1 MPKIR
6 AGTVREHRAQRLD
19 QLVDAAEAIMAEHGV
34 DGLTAGAVATR
45 AGIARNSIYRYFDSI
60 DELIELVVTREFPAW
75 VSAVGAAVEAE
86 RTPQARAVAYVRTNL
101 ELAARGS
108 HGRRAALSRG
118 ALSVA
123 GRQRVKDLHG
133 TLNAILAT
141 VIDDLEAAQPDLL
154 QAVLQALVDAGIR
167 RIDVGDEPPGVI
179 DYACDAAGR
188 LVD

>member
-1 MPKIR
+1 MPKIS
-6 AGTVREHRAQRLD
+6 AGTVREHRARRLD

-75 VSAVGAAVEAE
+75 VSAVSAAVEAE
-86 RTPQARAVAYVRTNL
+86 RTPQARAVAYVRSNL

-118 ALSVA
+118 ALSAA

-133 TLNAILAT
+133 DLTAILAE
-141 VIDDLEAAQPDLL
+141 VVNDLDTAQPELL
-154 QAVLQALVDAGIR
+154 HAVLQALVDAGIG
-167 RIDVGDEPPGVI
+167 RIDVGGEPRGVI
-179 DYACDAAGR
+179 DYACDAATL
-188 LVD
+188 LVG